1 MYVGKRE
8 EPGNEASYFF
18 NCNAERSFEA
28 LSRDGK
34 ITVAS
39 SVTVFVM
46 TSILFFI
53 IGFLSGHFGQK
64 GRKRAENVSPLQQH
78 EERELEL
85 KENVAYVPVHL
96 YP

>member
-1 MYVGKRE
+1 M
-8 EPGNEASYFF
+8 
-18 NCNAERSFEA
+18 
-28 LSRDGK
+28 
-34 ITVAS
+34 AS

-53 IGFLSGHFGQK
+53 IGFLSGHFCQK

-78 EERELEL
+78 EEQELEL